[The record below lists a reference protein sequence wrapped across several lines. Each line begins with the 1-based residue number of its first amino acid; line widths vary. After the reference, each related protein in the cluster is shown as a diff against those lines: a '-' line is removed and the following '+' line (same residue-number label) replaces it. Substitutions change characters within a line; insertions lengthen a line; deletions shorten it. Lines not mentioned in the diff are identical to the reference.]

1 LLIRA
6 LFAILALVSRLL
18 FLHIEL
24 CLLLVFLFI
33 LALART
39 APSHFEDAFLR
50 FFLLM
55 IFLAIYL
62 PKVDELLLHVVQ
74 LFGNI
79 GQLYPR
85 EGNFI
90 HVELLSDFRIV
101 MTKNFTF
108 GFGVV

>member
-1 LLIRA
+1 M
-6 LFAILALVSRLL
+6 F
-18 FLHIEL
+18 
-24 CLLLVFLFI
+24 
-33 LALART
+33 ALAST
-39 APSHFEDAFLR
+39 TPSHFEDALLC

-55 IFLAIYL
+55 IFLTIYR

-90 HVELLSDFRIV
+90 HVELLSYFRIV
-101 MTKNFTF
+101 MTKDFTF
-108 GFGVV
+108 GFGVI

>member
-1 LLIRA
+1 M
-6 LFAILALVSRLL
+6 
-18 FLHIEL
+18 
-24 CLLLVFLFI
+24 
-33 LALART
+33 LALAST
-39 APSHFEDAFLR
+39 TPSHFEDALLC

-55 IFLAIYL
+55 IFLAIYR

-101 MTKNFTF
+101 MTKDFSF
-108 GFGVV
+108 GFGVI